1 MENNVNSWQLID
13 TAPTDGT
20 EVLIW
25 TGTERLIAFYVNS
38 KNYEGWTTGWE
49 TANGYDIGF
58 TQVRNLTH
66 WQPLPDPPN
75 FR

>member
-1 MENNVNSWQLID
+1 MENIVNNWQSIE

-25 TGTERLIAFYVNS
+25 TGFDRLIAIYVKSENFS
-38 KNYEGWTTGWE
+38 GWTTGWE

-58 TQVRNLTH
+58 AHIRAPTH

-75 FR
+75 FN